1 LHDIFVTNFAVLEV
15 GLASDRLESK
25 AVTTVGSLT
34 MTYRNRSVSL
44 AIGTLIGILCAG
56 GGASVWAA
64 SYTPP
69 TFSDGTP
76 DLEGTWTNATL
87 TRLERPEEYGSRAV
101 LTEQEAHALEKT
113 NDDLVALGN
122 KPTDPKA
129 TVKDLP
135 ADCSGGRG
143 TNCNYNAAWTD
154 PGTLVMRVHGE
165 PRSSF
170 ITYPANGRLP
180 DLTPEAKAAGVSTR
194 RFGAALPAGLK
205 PSDNPETRPL
215 GERCITSFG
224 FSAGPVMLPLLY
236 NNTYQFAQ
244 SKDTV
249 AIVVEMVHDVRMVHL
264 NAKHRT
270 DGVRPWFGDSIGH
283 YEGKTL
289 VVETTNFPQSQ
300 TFMGS
305 WKNLKVTE
313 RFTRV
318 AKDRML
324 YQFKVEDPTVWV
336 QPWGGEYEFRPAG
349 GMLYEYA
356 CHEGNY
362 GLEDVLS
369 GARAEEA
376 KAAQATDAKSVA
388 TSSN

>member
-1 LHDIFVTNFAVLEV
+1 MAQRDD
-15 GLASDRLESK
+15 GLNLAAALLIAAFSVATPGFTAPYTSPRL
-25 AVTTVGSLT
+25 
-34 MTYRNRSVSL
+34 
-44 AIGTLIGILCAG
+44 
-56 GGASVWAA
+56 
-64 SYTPP
+64 
-69 TFSDGTP
+69 SDGAP

-87 TRLERPEEYGSRAV
+87 TRLERPAEFGNRAV
-101 LTEQEAHALEKT
+101 MTEQEAHGLEKK
-113 NDDLVALGN
+113 NDDLVELGN

-143 TNCNYNAAWTD
+143 DNCNYNAAWTD

-165 PRSSF
+165 PRTSF

-180 DLTPEAKAAGVSTR
+180 EMTPEAIANGVSPR
-194 RFGAALPAGLK
+194 RFVAVLPAGMK

-215 GERCITSFG
+215 GERCLTSFG
-224 FSAGPVMLPLLY
+224 YSAGPVMLPLLY

-249 AIVVEMVHDVRMVHL
+249 AILVEMVHDVRLIHL

-270 DGVRPWFGDSIGH
+270 DGIRPWFGDSIGH
-283 YEGKTL
+283 YEGNTL
-289 VVETTNFPQSQ
+289 VVETTNYPQVQ
-300 TFMGS
+300 TFMGA

-318 AKDRML
+318 GPKRML
-324 YQFKVEDPTVWV
+324 YQFKVEDPTVWT
-336 QPWGGEYEFRPAG
+336 QPWSGEYEFSDAG
-349 GMLYEYA
+349 GMIYEYA

-376 KAAQATDAKSVA
+376 EAAAKAAGAKSIA
-388 TSSN
+388 TK